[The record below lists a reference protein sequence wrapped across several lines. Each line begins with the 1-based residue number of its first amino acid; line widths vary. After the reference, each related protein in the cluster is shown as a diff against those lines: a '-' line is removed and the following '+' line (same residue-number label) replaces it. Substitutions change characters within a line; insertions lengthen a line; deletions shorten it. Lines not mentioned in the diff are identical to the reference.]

1 MENVTG
7 GQAPCHIKT
16 GTKHHDEVCDKV
28 PVPLSHCDGREI
40 DEKSLVSLFL

>member
-16 GTKHHDEVCDKV
+16 GTKHHDEVGHYECFCGATK
-28 PVPLSHCDGREI
+28 
-40 DEKSLVSLFL
+40 